1 MYFPLDP
8 DVPAWLT
15 QPLWHP
21 DIDPEAIL
29 VAEAPAG
36 HSECLE
42 FNPENL
48 PAMVRGV
55 GREQAVYIPA
65 SGPDG
70 SLRIWFTDGSLP
82 TRAAALLP
90 MDGDLDIRLHS
101 LQRMRRWL
109 SHRQAGPVMR
119 QQQISVFHRH
129 RFILMLRVLDG
140 LRDGAS
146 RREIASVMFNRNF
159 RTISAVEWQNTSERR
174 HLARLIVEAKDY
186 VCGGYRRI
194 LRGGAPKGQLFRN
207 AGNQDV
213 TSA

>member
-1 MYFPLDP
+1 MF
-8 DVPAWLT
+8 
-15 QPLWHP
+15 
-21 DIDPEAIL
+21 
-29 VAEAPAG
+29 AEAPAG

-48 PAMVRGV
+48 PVLVRGV

-82 TRAAALLP
+82 SRAAALLP

-109 SHRQAGPVMR
+109 SRRQAGPVMR
-119 QQQISVFHRH
+119 QQQISAFHRH
-129 RFILMLRVLDG
+129 RFILMLRILDG

-174 HLARLIVEAKDY
+174 HLARLIVEARDY
-186 VCGGYRRI
+186 VGGGYSRI
-194 LRGGAPKGQLFRN
+194 LRGGTPKGQLFRN